1 MRPPSPPS
9 ETPPSQPFSRVL
21 VTGANGF
28 LGAHLVRRLV
38 RRGVQVTC
46 LLRPT
51 SDVSALSGL
60 TYSRAEGDVTDAGSL
75 ARAAVGQQVVF
86 HLAGIRRAAVREE
99 FLRVNAEGTRLLCEA
114 LVAAAPQGQRAR
126 LVLCGSLAASGPSTP
141 ERPRVEE
148 DPLTPREW
156 YGESKAEAERV
167 VLSYADRLPVT
178 VARPPRIVGPGD
190 RENLTFFKL
199 VSRGLMLQLKGGP
212 RPLTLVDVEDV
223 ADFLLVLAEHPRALG
238 EAFFVAGD
246 AQLSLEQLESLGAEA
261 LGLSPRPLTLSPRA
275 LTLIASA
282 CDVATRVSGRRL
294 PLNRKLARQLL
305 APAWTCSAAKAERLL
320 GFVPQ
325 RGVVDSVRRSALWYR
340 EQGWL

>member
-1 MRPPSPPS
+1 MPPS
-9 ETPPSQPFSRVL
+9 ETPRTHAFSRAL

-28 LGAHLVRRLV
+28 LGAHLLRRLV
-38 RRGVQVTC
+38 ARGVQVTC

-51 SDVSALSGL
+51 SDVSSLSGL
-60 TYSRAEGDVTDAGSL
+60 AYSRVEGDITDAGSL
-75 ARAAVGQQVVF
+75 ARAVVGQQVVF

-114 LVAAAPQGQRAR
+114 LVAAAPPGQRAR

-148 DPLTPREW
+148 DALAPREW
-156 YGESKAEAERV
+156 YGESKAEAERIA
-167 VLSYADRLPVT
+167 LSYADRLPVT

-199 VSRGLMLQLKGGP
+199 VARGLKLQLAGGP

-223 ADFLLVLAEHPRALG
+223 ADFLLVLAEHPAAPG

-246 AQLSLEQLESLGAEA
+246 ATLSLEQLEQLGAEA
-261 LGLSPRPLTLSPRA
+261 LGLHPRPLTLGPRT
-275 LTLIASA
+275 LTLLAGA
-282 CDVATRVSGRRL
+282 CDVVTRVSGRRL

-320 GFVPQ
+320 GFRSR

-340 EQGWL
+340 AQGWL